1 MYSVYS
7 FPVLVAFLLYIENPN
22 DKDTYEN
29 DYSSNTS
36 IKNLTTQ
43 HTYPSSK
50 ILESIIYKNESEDI
64 EYSLIRDLG
73 SSHFV
78 YKVELK
84 NSTGVKVNHVSRD
97 SEKRSNFKDL
107 LAALKSTSYLVEL
120 LVWFLITDFII
131 IFGLITVNILAT
143 TLIRYVMKIVNW
155 LHFRIRSTIFPQST
169 LNHKGLDQE
178 VSLFK
183 EIETANEQRCS
194 SMIEEKHDDA
204 HIFSSPECCDV
215 PNNLNASDGDNFPYS
230 YIFESHDDDLH
241 STPLDYSYKKNK
253 IYHSTAPYEFS
264 PKKLKQ
270 YLREKYLELDRL
282 GITIDEN
289 GYFLEEKMNM
299 VI

>member
-1 MYSVYS
+1 M
-7 FPVLVAFLLYIENPN
+7 
-22 DKDTYEN
+22 
-29 DYSSNTS
+29 
-36 IKNLTTQ
+36 
-43 HTYPSSK
+43 
-50 ILESIIYKNESEDI
+50 
-64 EYSLIRDLG
+64 
-73 SSHFV
+73 
-78 YKVELK
+78 
-84 NSTGVKVNHVSRD
+84 
-97 SEKRSNFKDL
+97 
-107 LAALKSTSYLVEL
+107 
-120 LVWFLITDFII
+120 FLITDFII

-155 LHFRIRSTIFPQST
+155 LHFRVSSITYSTIFPEST
-169 LNHKGLDQE
+169 LSHNKGLDRE

-194 SMIEEKHDDA
+194 SMIETKKCSHDIKEKHDDA
-204 HIFSSPECCDV
+204 HICSSPECCDV

-241 STPLDYSYKKNK
+241 STPLDYSLRKNK

-264 PKKLKQ
+264 PKKLKR